1 MDTRD
6 TRLAIL
12 DAAEKL
18 IAAQGFAA
26 TTIKRVA
33 QEAGVNTALLYY
45 YFPDKEG
52 VYRAVVDR
60 LLDRLITMGST
71 ALASQDDPVEA
82 VRAIISGQAR
92 LLSSTPTW
100 IRILARELL
109 DAEHSR
115 VGEPAR
121 RVASTVFAQ
130 LCATIRLGQ
139 AQGKFRQDVDPRFAA
154 ISLVGQQAYFYLA
167 HPAVKVLL
175 ESEGATLDDDT
186 RAAFALHVADFC
198 IAALRPASKE
208 AA

>member
-1 MDTRD
+1 VETRD

-130 LCATIRLGQ
+130 LCATIRRGQ

-186 RAAFALHVADFC
+186 RAAFARHVADFC
-198 IAALRPASKE
+198 IAALRPAANE

>member
-1 MDTRD
+1 MKD

-26 TTIKRVA
+26 TTIKKVA
-33 QEAGVNTALLYY
+33 QVAGVNTALLYY

-52 VYRAVVDR
+52 VYKAVVDR
-60 LLDRLITMGST
+60 LIDRLIAMGST
-71 ALASQDDPVEA
+71 ALASQADPVEA
-82 VRAIISGQAR
+82 VRALIAGQAR

-121 RVASTVFAQ
+121 RVAATLFAQ
-130 LCATIRLGQ
+130 LCATIRRGQ
-139 AQGKFRQDVDPRFAA
+139 AQGHFRQDVDPRYAA
-154 ISLVGQQAYFYLA
+154 ISVVSQQAYFYLA
-167 HPAVKVLL
+167 QPAVKVLL
-175 ESEGATLDDDT
+175 ESEGATLDDET
-186 RAAFALHVADFC
+186 RAAFARHVADFC
-198 IAALRPASKE
+198 IAALRPVAQE